1 MLVGHF
7 AAALLAKRAEPRL
20 SLGTTVVAATL
31 ADLLIFA
38 FVIVGVEEIEIVR
51 GRFGAANYFNAIDI
65 GWSHSLAMGIAWAA
79 LFGAVHRWVTGATRA
94 SLIVAAA
101 VLSHWFLDALSHPPH
116 LPLAPAVAQRVGFG
130 LWTSIPATLLVEG
143 GLWVAALVLYLRATR
158 SVTSAGRY
166 VFWGGVIV
174 LTLSWYNNIA
184 GAAPS
189 RPEDAATASLIFFLL
204 WVGWGYWMNRAR
216 ASTQPRVS
224 SRLRASGA
232 DAEGRDAVTWDR
244 RGRDATTRT
253 PSA

>member
-38 FVIVGVEEIEIVR
+38 FVIAGVEQIDIVR
-51 GRFGAANYFNAIDI
+51 GRFGAANYFKAIDI
-65 GWSHSLAMGIAWAA
+65 GWSHSLAMGLAWAA
-79 LFGAVHRWVTGATRA
+79 LLGGAYRALTGRSRA
-94 SLIVAAA
+94 AIIVGAA
-101 VLSHWFLDALSHPPH
+101 VLSHWFLDAMSHPPH
-116 LPLAPAVAQRVGFG
+116 LPLVPGPAGDVGFG
-130 LWTSIPATLLVEG
+130 LWTSVPATLLVEG
-143 GLWVAALVLYLRATR
+143 GLWATALFVYVRATR

-166 VFWGGVIV
+166 VFWGGIIV

-189 RPEDAATASLIFFLL
+189 RPEDAPTASLIFFLL

-216 ASTQPRVS
+216 VFKPGASSTVAAGG
-224 SRLRASGA
+224 LGTSGSPEPGWNTPA
-232 DAEGRDAVTWDR
+232 GR
-244 RGRDATTRT
+244 
-253 PSA
+253 

>member
-38 FVIVGVEEIEIVR
+38 FVIGGVEQIDIVR
-51 GRFGAANYFNAIDI
+51 GRFGAANYFTAIDI
-65 GWSHSLAMGIAWAA
+65 GWSHSLAMGFVWAA
-79 LFGAVHRWVTGATRA
+79 LLAGAHRAVKGSSRA
-94 SLIVAAA
+94 AMIVAAA
-101 VLSHWFLDALSHPPH
+101 VLSHWFLDAVSHPAH
-116 LPLAPAVAQRVGFG
+116 LPLVPGRVGEIGFG
-130 LWTSIPATLLVEG
+130 LWTSVPATLLVEG
-143 GLWVAALVLYLRATR
+143 GLWAVALFLYLRATR

-166 VFWGGVIV
+166 VFWGGIIV

-189 RPEDAATASLIFFLL
+189 RPEDAPKASLIFFLL

-216 ASTQPRVS
+216 VFKQGTASP
-224 SRLRASGA
+224 A
-232 DAEGRDAVTWDR
+232 DANR
-244 RGRDATTRT
+244 RGATGATESGWTTVGRQ
-253 PSA
+253 PES

>member
-38 FVIVGVEEIEIVR
+38 FVIAGLEEIEIVR
-51 GRFGAANYFNAIDI
+51 GRFGAANYFKAIDI
-65 GWSHSLAMGIAWAA
+65 GWSHSLAMGLVWGG
-79 LFGAVHRWVTGATRA
+79 LLGAVHWALKRNTRA
-94 SLIVAAA
+94 SIIVVAA
-101 VLSHWFLDALSHPPH
+101 VVSHWFLDALSHPPH
-116 LPLAPAVAQRVGFG
+116 LPLAPGAAERVGFG
-130 LWTSIPATLLVEG
+130 LWTSVWATLLVEG
-143 GLWVAALVLYLRATR
+143 GLWIVALALYLRATR

-166 VFWGGVIV
+166 VFWGGIIV

-189 RPEDAATASLIFFLL
+189 RPEDAPTASLIFFLL

-216 ASTQPRVS
+216 TLKPAAAASLGPATVTTDSGASTAPR
-224 SRLRASGA
+224 
-232 DAEGRDAVTWDR
+232 
-244 RGRDATTRT
+244 
-253 PSA
+253 SA